1 VIARLPEMNS
11 RAQVS
16 IPRLILL
23 PGGITLAVTLL
34 RLVGELL
41 HWSKTWFNPE
51 QGGFLAVV
59 GIVWLAPIFGI
70 YFALKLS
77 GAGQGTEHLGHAIA
91 HAILG
96 AILLGTGFYLLNGG
110 VIPGL
115 QGVVVM
121 WALAA
126 LGAVL
131 QWRTWRS
138 LFKVLLAYGYAA
150 RIPVAMVMALATWA
164 GWQSHYSAAVP
175 GEPKLEMYFLAAVI
189 PQLVWWV
196 AFTIVTGSLFGTLA
210 TLMVRGRQP
219 ATQTVG

>member
-1 VIARLPEMNS
+1 MPETNS
-11 RAQVS
+11 RAQLS

-23 PGGITLAVTLL
+23 PGVITLAVTLL
-34 RLVGELL
+34 RLAGELQ

-51 QGGFLAVV
+51 QGGFLSVV
-59 GIVWLAPIFGI
+59 GIVWLAPVFGA

-77 GAGQGTEHLGHAIA
+77 GAGQGTAHLGHAIA

-96 AILLGTGFYLLNGG
+96 AILLVAGFYLFNGG
-110 VIPGL
+110 VIRGL
-115 QGVVVM
+115 RGVIVM

-126 LGAVL
+126 LGGIL

-138 LFKVLLAYGYAA
+138 LFRVLLAYSYAA
-150 RIPVAMVMALATWA
+150 RIPVAIVMALATWA

-175 GEPKLEMYFLAAVI
+175 GESKLEMYVLAAFI

-196 AFTIVTGSLFGTLA
+196 SFTIVVGSLFGTLA
-210 TLMVRGRQP
+210 TAMVRGRR
-219 ATQTVG
+219 

>member
-1 VIARLPEMNS
+1 MSEMNA
-11 RAQVS
+11 RAQCS
-16 IPRLILL
+16 IPRLILV
-23 PGGITLAVTLL
+23 PAVITLAVTVL
-34 RLVGELL
+34 RLVGELE

-59 GIVWLAPIFGI
+59 GIVWLVPVFGI

-77 GAGQGTEHLGHAIA
+77 GIGHGTEHLGHAIA

-96 AILLGTGFYLLNGG
+96 AILLGVGFYLLNGG
-110 VIPGL
+110 VIPGMR
-115 QGVVVM
+115 GVVVM

-126 LGAVL
+126 LGALL
-131 QWRTWRS
+131 QLPPWRS

-150 RIPVAMVMALATWA
+150 RIPVAIVMALATWA

-175 GEPKLEMYFLAAVI
+175 GESKLEMYFIAAFI

-196 AFTIVTGSLFGTLA
+196 AFTVVVGSLFGTLA
-210 TLMVRGRQP
+210 TAIVRGRRP
-219 ATQTVG
+219 GP

>member
-1 VIARLPEMNS
+1 MPETNS
-11 RAQVS
+11 RAQLS

-23 PGGITLAVTLL
+23 PGVVTLAVTLL
-34 RLVGELL
+34 RLAGELQ

-51 QGGFLAVV
+51 QGGFLSVV
-59 GIVWLAPIFGI
+59 GIVWLAPVFGA

-77 GAGQGTEHLGHAIA
+77 GAGQGTAHLGHAIA

-96 AILLGTGFYLLNGG
+96 AILLVAGFYLFNGG
-110 VIPGL
+110 VIRGL
-115 QGVVVM
+115 RGVIVM

-126 LGAVL
+126 LGGIL

-138 LFKVLLAYGYAA
+138 LFRVLLAYSYAA
-150 RIPVAMVMALATWA
+150 RIPVAIVMALATWA

-175 GEPKLEMYFLAAVI
+175 GESKLEMYVLAAFI

-196 AFTIVTGSLFGTLA
+196 SFTIVVGSLFGTLA
-210 TLMVRGRQP
+210 TAMVRGRR
-219 ATQTVG
+219 